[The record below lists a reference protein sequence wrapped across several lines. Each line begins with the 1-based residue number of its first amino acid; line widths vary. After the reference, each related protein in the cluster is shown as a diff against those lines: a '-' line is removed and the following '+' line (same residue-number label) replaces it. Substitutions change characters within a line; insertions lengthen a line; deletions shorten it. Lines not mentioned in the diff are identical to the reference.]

1 MEAML
6 LYLLGQRLSYGSF
19 ITSLWFS
26 QMRDLSS
33 IHPPRLS
40 SRGTGRGLIA
50 AQHSA
55 QRGFFLSPF
64 TPSQLSLSLWGRNLI
79 RGKYHQSLWTPA
91 TTTPPTC
98 CLLLGSKPGRSMQTH
113 SVVGYAYRILPA
125 WGEGVMLQR
134 WKEGLASIYTVLL
147 YRR

>member
-40 SRGTGRGLIA
+40 SRGTGR
-50 AQHSA
+50 
-55 QRGFFLSPF
+55 
-64 TPSQLSLSLWGRNLI
+64 
-79 RGKYHQSLWTPA
+79 
-91 TTTPPTC
+91 
-98 CLLLGSKPGRSMQTH
+98 
-113 SVVGYAYRILPA
+113 
-125 WGEGVMLQR
+125 ED
-134 WKEGLASIYTVLL
+134 
-147 YRR
+147 